1 MQFMKRLMQNASDAE
16 LSAAEAAAQ
25 LQSAQPPFLL
35 DVRQPDE
42 FRQGHIAGATLIPL
56 DDLRG
61 RMGELPKD
69 RQIVVVCRSGAR
81 SGVATGWLKA
91 AGYDAINL
99 SGGMIAWRQA
109 GLKISR

>member
-1 MQFMKRLMQNASDAE
+1 MQFVKRFLPTANDTDI
-16 LSAAEAAAQ
+16 SAADAAAQ
-25 LQSAQPPFLL
+25 LKSAQPPFLL

-61 RMGELPKD
+61 RMGELPNG

-81 SGVATGWLKA
+81 SGVATSWLKA
-91 AGYDAINL
+91 AGYDAVNL

-109 GLKISR
+109 GQTISR

>member
-1 MQFMKRLMQNASDAE
+1 MQFMKRFLPTASDAE
-16 LSAAEAAAQ
+16 ISAADAAEK
-25 LQSAQPPFLL
+25 LKSAQPPFLL

-42 FRQGHIAGATLIPL
+42 YREGHIAGATLIPL

-61 RMGELPKD
+61 RMGELPTD

-81 SGVATGWLKA
+81 SGVAAGWLKA
-91 AGYDAINL
+91 AGYDVVNL

-109 GLKISR
+109 GQTISR